1 MAAAQVLV
9 FHTQWYGSHTVF
21 GVVDL
26 KWFLNAANGDRAVM
40 LFFVLSGFLMGHL
53 YLNTACTPRS
63 VVRYALARV
72 SRVVPLYLVGLGLS
86 NAALV
91 ALPAAFIASQP
102 SVFTHLWTV
111 PVELQ
116 YYVVFVGVWAVA
128 RAVAA
133 AQVAVALAAVAV
145 YAAAALKFFCPW
157 LGEQLPETAC
167 DALPS
172 FLTAEWYGCGRNPL
186 CIPAYLPLFVWGSCL
201 GANWRPRLA
210 GWCASRP
217 WLLGVVAPLALVGQ
231 LWPTSPLDAL
241 QNKAAATLRDD
252 FSFSLDGQL
261 LPPGDAG
268 ARLNSLGFSRG
279 YVISYLDVWNWL
291 VVSALVVGAAN
302 GTRTTRAVLEGAPL
316 QWLGTVS
323 FGVYVYH
330 FVLRIGLQYALGASE
345 VSVALYFS
353 LPLALAWLSLRFF
366 EQPVGRAIR
375 GLGGCWCPPAADGG
389 GGAKSLV

>member
-1 MAAAQVLV
+1 MV
-9 FHTQWYGSHTVF
+9 FRHLN
-21 GVVDL
+21 L
-26 KWFLNAANGDRAVM
+26 KSFLYAANGDRAVM

-53 YLNTACTPRS
+53 YLDTAWTPRS

-86 NAALV
+86 NVALV
-91 ALPAAFIASQP
+91 TLPAAFLAAQP

-133 AQVAVALAAVAV
+133 VQVAVALAAVAV
-145 YAAAALKFFCPW
+145 YAAAALKFFCPFCPSW

-172 FLTAEWYGCGRNPL
+172 FLTAEWYGCGRNPF
-186 CIPAYLPLFVWGSCL
+186 CIPAYLPLFLWGSCL

-217 WLLGVVAPLALVGQ
+217 RLLGVVAPLALVAQ
-231 LWPTSPLDAL
+231 LWPTSPLDSL
-241 QNKAAATLRDD
+241 QAEAAATLRDD
-252 FSFSLDGQL
+252 FTFTLDGQL
-261 LPPGDAG
+261 LAPGAAG

-279 YVISYLDVWNWL
+279 YVTSYLDAWNWL

-302 GTRTTRAVLEGAPL
+302 GTRTTRAVLAGAPL
-316 QWLGTVS
+316 QWLGTIS
-323 FGVYVYH
+323 FGIYIYH
-330 FVLRIGLQYALGASE
+330 FVLRIVLQYLLGATE
-345 VSVALYFS
+345 LSVVLYFS
-353 LPLALAWLSLRFF
+353 LPLALASASLRYF

-375 GLGGCWCPPAADGG
+375 GLGGCCWPPAADGAG
-389 GGAKSLV
+389 GGGKSLV